1 MATRRDQASAY
12 EITSR
17 IDGQP
22 DPYVV
27 TVDGGDPDQR
37 PTLRPRR
44 QRVINATSG
53 QRLGQETERAT
64 ATSARKASIR
74 RTVDRADAGPREQDL
89 LDHVFGLNLRGRDR
103 A

>member
-1 MATRRDQASAY
+1 MATRRDRASAY
-12 EITSR
+12 EIASR

-44 QRVINATSG
+44 QRVVDATSG
-53 QRLGQETERAT
+53 QALGTETERAT
-64 ATSARKASIR
+64 ARSARKASIR
-74 RTVDRADAGPREQDL
+74 RTVDRADAGQREDEYLRFVLGVPR
-89 LDHVFGLNLRGRDR
+89 RDR